1 VARNWRY
8 WIPIAFV
15 VFSIGWCGY
24 IGYTKWVSA
33 PAYSPVSATSLED
46 PLAGQSNN
54 ILAGIDLSRVWPI
67 AIPIVITLLVLLV
80 AAGREWGLTAIGALA
95 LGVVTFA
102 SGIPVGQAYAPAI
115 GAAAA
120 AAALGAAL
128 E

>member
-1 VARNWRY
+1 MARNWRY

-24 IGYTKWVSA
+24 IGYTKWMSA
-33 PAYSPVSATSLED
+33 PAYSAVSAAALED
-46 PLAGQSNN
+46 PLAEQSNN
-54 ILAGIDLSRVWPI
+54 LLAGIDMSRVWPI
-67 AIPIVITLLVLLV
+67 AIPVLITLLVLFV
-80 AAGREWGLTAIGALA
+80 AAGREWGLTAIGALV
-95 LGVVTFA
+95 LGIFAFA
-102 SGIPVGQAYAPAI
+102 SGVPVGQTYAPAI